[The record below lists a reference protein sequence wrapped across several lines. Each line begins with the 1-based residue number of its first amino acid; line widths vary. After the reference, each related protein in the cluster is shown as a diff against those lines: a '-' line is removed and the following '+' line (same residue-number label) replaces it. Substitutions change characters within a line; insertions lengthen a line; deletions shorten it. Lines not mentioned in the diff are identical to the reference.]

1 MFRFFSYK
9 QLARVYSTFLIRG
22 ERVEME
28 FLFETSITI
37 VFVFQ
42 FCFFFSINNLK
53 RKRKQSRVDNSFY
66 FKLIFMRFQLSK
78 QASKQSRQNTK
89 LN

>member
-53 RKRKQSRVDNSFY
+53 RKRKQNLYNLTDLLF
-66 FKLIFMRFQLSK
+66 
-78 QASKQSRQNTK
+78 A
-89 LN
+89 LNFFHILLLDKRSAVA